1 MTGVPVSTQ
10 WEPRGYFYPI
20 QIAQF
25 GLDHYSKYI
34 AEAEPNRLVL
44 EDGDRTKPLWF
55 VADGASFTRKF
66 LTNVNNFVI
75 EFNTQ
80 GKVSLFFLPLN
91 ESSKRMKFRKTLE
104 NEDQVDVFELK

>member
-1 MTGVPVSTQ
+1 MA
-10 WEPRGYFYPI
+10 R
-20 QIAQF
+20 
-25 GLDHYSKYI
+25 YSKYI

-44 EDGDRTKPLWF
+44 EDGDRTKALWF

-80 GKVSLFFLPLN
+80 GKVSLLFLPLN
-91 ESSKRMKFRKTLE
+91 ESSRRMKFRKTLE
-104 NEDQVDVFELK
+104 NEDQVDVFEHK